1 MRTRDKQII
10 LRLTEQEYEELKAN
24 VAKTNLSMQAY
35 LRTIIAGIQPKERV
49 PMNLIETLQGLQK
62 VNTQLT
68 IIALNARMLNEIDA
82 DAYWKVVKEMESV
95 KGKLLQVMYGD

>member
-10 LRLTEQEYEELKAN
+10 LRLTEKEYEDLKAN
-24 VAKTNLSMQAY
+24 IAKTHLSMQAY
-35 LRTIIAGIQPKERV
+35 LRTIIAGTQPKERV
-49 PMNLIETLQGLQK
+49 PMNLIETLQGLQN

-68 IIALNARMLNEIDA
+68 IIALNARTQKEIDT

>member
-10 LRLTEQEYEELKAN
+10 LRLTEQEYDELKAN

-35 LRTIIAGIQPKERV
+35 FRTIIAGRQPKERE
-49 PMNLIETLQGLQK
+49 PLMQIETLPGLQN

-68 IIALNARMLNEIDA
+68 IIALNARTQKEIDT

>member
-10 LRLTEQEYEELKAN
+10 LRLTEKEYDDLKAN
-24 VAKTNLSMQAY
+24 VAKTSLTMQAY
-35 LRTIIAGIQPKERV
+35 LRTIIAGTQPKERV
-49 PMNLIETLQGLQK
+49 PMNLSETLQGLQN

-68 IIALNARMLNEIDA
+68 IIALNARTQKEIDT

>member
-10 LRLTEQEYEELKAN
+10 LRLTEKEYDELQAN
-24 VAKTNLSMQAY
+24 VAKTTLSMQAY
-35 LRTIIAGIQPKERV
+35 LRPILAGIHPKDRV

-68 IIALNARMLNEIDA
+68 IIALSARTQNEIDA

>member
-10 LRLTEQEYEELKAN
+10 LRLTEKEYDDLKAN
-24 VAKTNLSMQAY
+24 VAKTSLTMQAY
-35 LRTIIAGIQPKERV
+35 LRTIIAGTQPKERV
-49 PMNLIETLQGLQK
+49 PMNLIETLQSLQN

-68 IIALNARMLNEIDA
+68 IIALNARTQKEIDT

>member
-10 LRLTEQEYEELKAN
+10 LRLTEQEYYELNAN

-35 LRTIIAGIQPKERV
+35 LRTIIADIQPKERV

-82 DAYWKVVKEMESV
+82 DAYWKVVKEMEAV

>member
-1 MRTRDKQII
+1 MRTRNKQII
-10 LRLTEQEYEELKAN
+10 LRLTEKEYDDLKAN
-24 VAKTNLSMQAY
+24 VAKTSLTMQAY
-35 LRTIIAGIQPKERV
+35 LRTIIAGTQPKERV
-49 PMNLIETLQGLQK
+49 PMNLIETQQELQN

-68 IIALNARMLNEIDA
+68 IIALNARTQKEIDT

>member
-1 MRTRDKQII
+1 MKSWTQV
-10 LRLTEQEYEELKAN
+10 N
-24 VAKTNLSMQAY
+24 VRIGIGCNRQHMQAY

-82 DAYWKVVKEMESV
+82 DAYWKVVKEMETV

>member
-10 LRLTEQEYEELKAN
+10 LRLTEKEYDDLKAN
-24 VAKTNLSMQAY
+24 VAKTSLTMQAY
-35 LRTIIAGIQPKERV
+35 LRTIIAGTQPKERV
-49 PMNLIETLQGLQK
+49 QMNLIETLQGLQN

-68 IIALNARMLNEIDA
+68 IIALNARTQKEIDT

>member
-1 MRTRDKQII
+1 
-10 LRLTEQEYEELKAN
+10 
-24 VAKTNLSMQAY
+24 MQVY

-49 PMNLIETLQGLQK
+49 AMNLIETLQGLQN

-68 IIALNARMLNEIDA
+68 IIALNARTQKEIDT

>member
-10 LRLTEQEYEELKAN
+10 LRLTEKEYDELKAN

-49 PMNLIETLQGLQK
+49 PMNLFEK
-62 VNTQLT
+62 FYEDNVN
-68 IIALNARMLNEIDA
+68 
-82 DAYWKVVKEMESV
+82 
-95 KGKLLQVMYGD
+95 GKATDEWFM